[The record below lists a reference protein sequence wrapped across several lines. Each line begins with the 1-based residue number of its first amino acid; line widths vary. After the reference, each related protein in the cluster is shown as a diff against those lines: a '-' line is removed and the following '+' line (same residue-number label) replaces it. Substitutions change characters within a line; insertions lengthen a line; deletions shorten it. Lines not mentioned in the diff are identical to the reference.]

1 MIDLERVATFIA
13 VVKCGGFR
21 EAAKQTGLSQPTV
34 TQHIKRLEQSLQARL
49 IDRATMPQSLT
60 LEGKI
65 FFHYAEQ
72 LLRTSHKATAAL
84 HNKSLVVGASS
95 NIGIYLLQPYIK
107 ALQDKLANKIDVRIG
122 KNIEIAALLETL
134 EVDVAVMEWW
144 DSRPGFVST
153 VWRRERMVVIVR
165 PGHPWAA
172 ESTIPLK
179 WLKSQN
185 LLGGEA
191 ATGTGRL
198 LQQYAGADSAEF
210 TVGMQLGSTEAVKHA
225 VHAGL
230 GISLVMESAVKHEQA
245 SGWLHAIPIEEDVY
259 KDLYLVHRSET
270 SLSGP
275 VASLADLILHSPDL
289 GSIEYK

>member
-65 FFHYAEQ
+65 FFPYAEQ

-107 ALQDKLANKIDVRIG
+107 ALQDKLAG
-122 KNIEIAALLETL
+122 
-134 EVDVAVMEWW
+134 
-144 DSRPGFVST
+144 
-153 VWRRERMVVIVR
+153 
-165 PGHPWAA
+165 
-172 ESTIPLK
+172 
-179 WLKSQN
+179 
-185 LLGGEA
+185 
-191 ATGTGRL
+191 
-198 LQQYAGADSAEF
+198 
-210 TVGMQLGSTEAVKHA
+210 
-225 VHAGL
+225 
-230 GISLVMESAVKHEQA
+230 
-245 SGWLHAIPIEEDVY
+245 
-259 KDLYLVHRSET
+259 
-270 SLSGP
+270 
-275 VASLADLILHSPDL
+275 
-289 GSIEYK
+289 

>member
-65 FFHYAEQ
+65 FFPYAEQ

-107 ALQDKLANKIDVRIG
+107 ALQDKLGI
-122 KNIEIAALLETL
+122 
-134 EVDVAVMEWW
+134 
-144 DSRPGFVST
+144 
-153 VWRRERMVVIVR
+153 
-165 PGHPWAA
+165 
-172 ESTIPLK
+172 
-179 WLKSQN
+179 
-185 LLGGEA
+185 
-191 ATGTGRL
+191 TGTDWIWGNSSHWWTDDSVDQLKRRALRSRL
-198 LQQYAGADSAEF
+198 
-210 TVGMQLGSTEAVKHA
+210 
-225 VHAGL
+225 
-230 GISLVMESAVKHEQA
+230 I
-245 SGWLHAIPIEEDVY
+245 
-259 KDLYLVHRSET
+259 KDITLL
-270 SLSGP
+270 
-275 VASLADLILHSPDL
+275 
-289 GSIEYK
+289 